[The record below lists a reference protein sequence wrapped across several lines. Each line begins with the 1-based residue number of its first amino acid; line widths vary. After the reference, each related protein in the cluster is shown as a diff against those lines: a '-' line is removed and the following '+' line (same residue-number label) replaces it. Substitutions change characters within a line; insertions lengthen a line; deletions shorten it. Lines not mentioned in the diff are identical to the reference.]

1 MIAEDVSRA
10 SQHLKKAEE
19 IVGEVFELFVEADE
33 VLLLADK
40 EGFECLREIFCYSEK
55 VQSGEAFGHSVED
68 FGHWGEV
75 FWSSVEDFGHLEE
88 VFGHS
93 VEDFEHW
100 GEVFWPSV
108 EDFGYW
114 GEVFGPSEVAS
125 EHSGRAF
132 WHSVDAFGHFEEAF
146 GIAFGHFVDVSE
158 NPVTAPGHL
167 GLVFGCSVEL
177 FGVVVDPCLVIV
189 NDWEAFE
196 HSGGDCGCF
205 GTTVEFSAGFG
216 LCSSGLGDE
225 SFAQLGRFSL
235 VVKQLRKADEYF
247 VGNFCPHG
255 KLPGHSEGAWKS
267 F

>member
-40 EGFECLREIFCYSEK
+40 EGFECLREIFCYSER
-55 VQSGEAFGHSVED
+55 VQSGVAFEH
-68 FGHWGEV
+68 
-75 FWSSVEDFGHLEE
+75 SVEDFGHLEE

-132 WHSVDAFGHFEEAF
+132 W
-146 GIAFGHFVDVSE
+146 
-158 NPVTAPGHL
+158 
-167 GLVFGCSVEL
+167 
-177 FGVVVDPCLVIV
+177 
-189 NDWEAFE
+189 
-196 HSGGDCGCF
+196 
-205 GTTVEFSAGFG
+205 
-216 LCSSGLGDE
+216 
-225 SFAQLGRFSL
+225 
-235 VVKQLRKADEYF
+235 
-247 VGNFCPHG
+247 
-255 KLPGHSEGAWKS
+255 
-267 F
+267 